1 MQTKGVIMHYLEL
14 YIYTIDDKIHHI
26 PIFIVADIS
35 KSIHN
40 NL

>member
-1 MQTKGVIMHYLEL
+1 MHYLEL

-35 KSIHN
+35 KFIIQAV
-40 NL
+40 LLKRFM